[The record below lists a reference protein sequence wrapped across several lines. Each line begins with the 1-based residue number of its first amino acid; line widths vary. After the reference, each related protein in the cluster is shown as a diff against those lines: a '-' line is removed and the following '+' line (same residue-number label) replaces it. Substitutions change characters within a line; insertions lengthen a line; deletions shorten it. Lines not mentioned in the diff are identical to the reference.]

1 MTDTA
6 ILLLWGNCKER
17 IRTSFIECCFPPAI
31 YHVTVWSW
39 PRSVVQAVD
48 EGDGEL
54 VDAGGLAMKNAVKK

>member
-17 IRTSFIECCFPPAI
+17 IRTSFIEYCFPPAI
-31 YHVTVWSW
+31 HHVTVWIW

-54 VDAGGLAMKNAVKK
+54 VDAGGLTMKNAFKR